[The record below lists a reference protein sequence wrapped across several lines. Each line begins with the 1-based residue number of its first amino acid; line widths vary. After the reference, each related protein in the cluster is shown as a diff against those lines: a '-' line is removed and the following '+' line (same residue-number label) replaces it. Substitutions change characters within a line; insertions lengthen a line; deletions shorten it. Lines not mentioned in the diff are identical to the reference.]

1 MKTLLLILFGLL
13 NVAYLPISPNCSCDW
28 EGPVLE
34 MSQESDLV
42 VRLKVLE
49 HQKMMEIY
57 EDSIPNA
64 MIVEILEIYQG
75 EEERKQLKVWGDN
88 GFLCRPYL
96 SMFPIGSEWVL
107 SLQKGEQIIE
117 GAEKED
123 FSISICGETVLPVK
137 DGQLEGVIFSRN
149 VIKGTDGFKVHTQKL
164 SLSGLKEAFG
174 S

>member
-13 NVAYLPISPNCSCDW
+13 NAAYLPISPNCSCDW
-28 EGPVLE
+28 EGPFLE

-42 VRLKVLE
+42 VRVKVLE

-64 MIVEILEIYQG
+64 MIVEILEVFKG
-75 EEERKQLKVWGDN
+75 EEKSKQVKVWGDN

-96 SMFPIGSEWVL
+96 NMFPIGSEWIVNL
-107 SLQKGEQIIE
+107 HKGEQIID

-137 DGQLEGVIFSRN
+137 DGQIEGVIFSRN
-149 VIKGTDGFKVHTQKL
+149 VIKGTEGVKVLTQKL
-164 SLSGLKEAFG
+164 SLSDLKQEFEP
-174 S
+174 